1 MISGCGDDK
10 FGRRRKLK
18 SVFGNSI
25 AVWKD

>member
-25 AVWKD
+25 AV